1 MSARSRQS
9 CRRIFDRA
17 DVPQSLR
24 RRHLAERRYAA
35 LVVFVLSVL
44 LFFAGAFEPIE
55 NRLSEVRASLLDR
68 APTGRLAIVEIDAKS
83 IHAVNT
89 WPWSRRYHAQL
100 IERLGAAGASMI
112 AFDVDFSAHSDTAGD
127 EALERALK
135 KVQPVILPIF
145 QQRASGLSEAMIK
158 SRPASAFGSAWVG
171 GVNILPGSDGVVRDF
186 PAATMINGQIQPSMA
201 VLISDNGS
209 LGDRTFIPDW
219 SIDVRKIPRFSF
231 IDVIEGRVPAKAL
244 AGKRVIVGATAIE
257 LGDRYAIPRFG
268 TVPGVVIQALA
279 AESLIQH
286 RALKR
291 SGILPSVVG
300 LILIGLLLARGF
312 GRWARALPLIGL
324 AAIVA
329 LLSVPLFVQARTP
342 LSIDTAPLLF
352 AAVAGILVRAIVE
365 ARHRIR
371 IEAIH
376 DLETGLPNARALEAA
391 LEGGYGGNLTAGS
404 IERFETIR
412 GAIGTA
418 AVGEMMVKASARI
431 ADFAEVAVYR
441 LGPDMLAWTSLDAAN
456 AEEVAAKI
464 ANLFAEPVI
473 TRSGPIDVQWTF
485 GLASATTDCGSS
497 TIEQALAAVNAA
509 RADGRS
515 LSWFR
520 DAPSSAVREL
530 SMMGD
535 LRRGIENAQLFV
547 VYQPKLSLKTAH
559 IGDAEALV
567 RWQHPSEGLI
577 APDRF
582 LPLAEET
589 GTVREITRFVLHR
602 VLADLA
608 APDNS
613 ALRASINVSAAD
625 IGDASFADEV
635 IRAVSTS
642 GVSPDRLTLEIT
654 ESAIIRSRNTALQ
667 VLERLRKYGLNLSI
681 DDYGTGQST
690 LSYVRTLPI
699 NELKIDKT
707 FVTSLR
713 DNQGDRIMV
722 RSTIDL
728 AHALGLTVVAEGV
741 EDWDTVK
748 LLRDLGCDYAQ
759 GFVIGR
765 ALGIDEFRSM
775 AATPIRKA
783 A

>member
-1 MSARSRQS
+1 
-9 CRRIFDRA
+9 
-17 DVPQSLR
+17 L
-24 RRHLAERRYAA
+24 HRRYRKERWFAA
-35 LVVFVLSVL
+35 IVILVLSGI
-44 LFFAGAFEPIE
+44 LFVTGSLEPVE
-55 NRLSEVRASLLDR
+55 HRLSEVRARLLDR
-68 APTGRLAIVEIDAKS
+68 PPTGTVAIVEVDAKS
-83 IHAVNT
+83 IHAINS
-89 WPWSRRYHAQL
+89 WPWSRRYHAAL
-100 IERLGAAGASMI
+100 VDRLGVANVAMI
-112 AFDVDFSAHSDTAGD
+112 AFDVDFSAHSDAAGD
-127 EALERALK
+127 AAFGRSLR
-135 KVQPVILPIF
+135 KVEPVILPIF
-145 QQRASGLSEAMIK
+145 QQRASAVSGDMIK
-158 SRPASAFGSAWVG
+158 SRPADPFGSAWVG
-171 GVNILPGSDGVVRDF
+171 GVNIIPGLDGVVRDF
-186 PAATMINGQIQPSMA
+186 PAATTINGQVQPSMA
-201 VLISDNGS
+201 ALIADNS
-209 LGDRTFIPDW
+209 QLGDRTFIPDW

-231 IDVIEGRVPAKAL
+231 IDVIEGRVPASAL

-279 AESLIQH
+279 AESLIQQ
-286 RALKR
+286 RALNR
-291 SGILPSVVG
+291 SGTLPSFAG

-312 GRWARALPLIGL
+312 NRWRRGLPLIGFAVIL
-324 AAIVA
+324 A
-329 LLSVPLFVQARTP
+329 LLGVPLLVQARTP
-342 LSIDTAPLLF
+342 LSIDTAPLLL
-352 AAVAGILVRAIVE
+352 AAVAGILARAIVE

-371 IEAIH
+371 IAAMH
-376 DLETGLPNARALEAA
+376 DPETGLPNARALEAA
-391 LEGGYGGNLTAGS
+391 LEGGFSGNLTAGS

-431 ADFAEVAVYR
+431 AEFAEVTVYR
-441 LGPDMLAWTSLDAAN
+441 LAPDMLAWTSRDAAN
-456 AEEVAAKI
+456 AEKLAAEI
-464 ANLFAEPVI
+464 TNLFAEPVI
-473 TRSGPIDVQWTF
+473 TLSGPIDVQWTF
-485 GLASATTDCGSS
+485 GLASASSEGGSS

-509 RADGRS
+509 RADGCG

-520 DAPSSAVREL
+520 DAPSNAVRDL

-535 LRRGIENAQLFV
+535 LRRGIESGQLFV
-547 VYQPKLSLKTAH
+547 VYQPKLSLKAVH

-602 VLADLA
+602 VLSDLA

-635 IRAVSTS
+635 IRAVSAS
-642 GVSPDRLTLEIT
+642 GVTPDRLTLEIT
-654 ESAIIRSRNTALQ
+654 ESAIIRSKNTALQ
-667 VLERLRKYGLNLSI
+667 VLERLREHGVKLSI

-741 EDWDTVK
+741 EDWDTAK
-748 LLRDLGCDYAQ
+748 LLCDLGCDYAQ
-759 GFVIGR
+759 GFAIGR
-765 ALGIDEFRSM
+765 GLSIEEFRSM
-775 AATPIRKA
+775 AATPVRKA